1 MNSLTI
7 ILGSV
12 IFLIAGYIFY
22 ARMVERFLEVNPANS
37 TPSHTYFDGVDYV
50 PARNWLVLFSHH
62 FASISG
68 AGPIVGPIIA
78 VAIWGW
84 APALLWIVLG
94 TVFLGGV
101 HDFAAIIVSIRH
113 RARSIADI
121 AEDVISKRA
130 KIFFLAFVWL
140 TLILV
145 ISVFTAICAKT
156 LTADSKAVIPCFGLI
171 GVALIVGYMLYK
183 AKMNIF
189 VATVIG
195 LALLLVCIVLGDL
208 FPVDAGRNAFV
219 IWSVALLVYSFAAS
233 ITPVQVLLQPRDYIS
248 SFLLYFGIAAGF
260 IGIVMTHP
268 ALNIQPFTGWKPAGR
283 DWLWPMLFVTIACGA
298 NSGFHALISS
308 GTTSKQLPNERFAK
322 RIGYGGMVLEAILA
336 VIALLSVSAGLSKS
350 GLETMLSKGGPGPIG
365 AFGKGYGVVT
375 APILFDKGNMIAIMV
390 LNAFV
395 LTTLD
400 TATRI
405 GRYLS
410 EELFKIK
417 DRFLSTFMVVFT
429 SGILLLSGKWQN
441 IWPMFGAS
449 NQLVAA
455 LTFIV
460 ISIWLLCRGKSLRFT
475 FIPVVFMLLTSVGAI
490 IYQLADFIKNK
501 DVVLICVSIVL
512 LILAAMMV
520 VDVILAI
527 KRRKLKC
534 RIL

>member
-1 MNSLTI
+1 MNSVTI
-7 ILGSV
+7 ILGSLV
-12 IFLIAGYIFY
+12 FLIAGYFFY
-22 ARMVERFLEVNPANS
+22 ARIVEKFFEVNPDS
-37 TPSHTYFDGVDYV
+37 PTPAHTYFDGVDYV
-50 PARNWLVLFSHH
+50 PARSWLVLFSHH
-62 FASISG
+62 FASIAG

-84 APALLWIVLG
+84 GPALLWIVLG
-94 TVFLGGV
+94 TVLVGGV
-101 HDFAAIIVSIRH
+101 HDFASIIISIRY

-145 ISVFTAICAKT
+145 ISVFTSICART
-156 LTADSKAVIPCFGLI
+156 LTADAKAVIPCFGLI
-171 GVALIVGYMLYK
+171 GVALIVGYMLYRVR
-183 AKMNIF
+183 MNTFI
-189 VATVIG
+189 ATVIG
-195 LALLLVCIVLGDL
+195 LVLLLACIVLGDL
-208 FPVDAGRNAFV
+208 FPVDLGKDAFV
-219 IWSVALLVYSFAAS
+219 IWSVALLVYCFAAS
-233 ITPVQVLLQPRDYIS
+233 ITPVQILLQPRDYIS
-248 SFLLYFGIAAGF
+248 SFLLYFGIAVGF
-260 IGIVMTHP
+260 IGIIVTHP
-268 ALNIQPFTGWKPAGR
+268 ALNIEPFTAWKPDGA

-322 RIGYGGMVLEAILA
+322 RIGYGGMVLEAFLA
-336 VIALLSVSAGLSKS
+336 VIALLSVSAGLSES
-350 GLETMLSKGGPGPIG
+350 GLKMMLSKGGPGPIG
-365 AFGKGYGVVT
+365 AFGQGYGVVT
-375 APILFDKGNMIAIMV
+375 APILFDKGNLIAIMV

-417 DRFLSTFMVVFT
+417 DRFLATFMVVFT

-460 ISIWLLCRGKSLRFT
+460 ISSWLLCRGKSLKFT
-475 FIPVVFMLLTSVGAI
+475 FVPVIFMLLTSVGAI
-490 IYQLADFIKNK
+490 LYQLVNLIKNK
-501 DVVLICVSIVL
+501 DIVLICVSIAL
-512 LILAAMMV
+512 LILALMMT
-520 VDVILAI
+520 VDVILTV